1 MTRRQKPQREQGM
14 SWEEILQYMPII
26 KKIASK
32 YSGDANLAEDVAAEV
47 VLALYE
53 DKRLDTS
60 KFEKKDPAI
69 RNTIR
74 NKTLKILRCKKR
86 GRIPKN
92 IDSLD
97 ELTDLGLQVDS
108 EGVKYFVDGS
118 LHLSFEPRIN
128 SPFFRRPHRLEARS
142 SDAE

>member
-1 MTRRQKPQREQGM
+1 MTRRKKPQREHGM

-32 YSGDANLAEDVAAEV
+32 YSGDVNLAEDVAAEV

-60 KFEKKDPAI
+60 KFKKKDPAI

-92 IDSLD
+92 MSSLD
-97 ELTDLGLQVDS
+97 ELTESGMQIDTEEVNYFTDYIAQFAPRKT
-108 EGVKYFVDGS
+108 GV
-118 LHLSFEPRIN
+118 N
-128 SPFFRRPHRLEARS
+128 
-142 SDAE
+142 